1 MNNNEYERTLKE
13 ESVAQ
18 KRGILFYLLSISV
31 LIYGISTSNI
41 IFVLISSLC
50 QVMGYVLMTVQS
62 KEYLSTYIKKYLIRD
77 FLLIYLF
84 QLAIYFIKLIKLLK
98 MDNEF
103 TKVMQ
108 ANSDEDLATIVSFW
122 IITFS

>member
-13 ESVAQ
+13 GSVAQ

-84 QLAIYFIKLIKLLK
+84 QLAIYFI
-98 MDNEF
+98 
-103 TKVMQ
+103 
-108 ANSDEDLATIVSFW
+108 ANFIFK
-122 IITFS
+122 

>member
-84 QLAIYFIKLIKLLK
+84 QLAIYFI
-98 MDNEF
+98 
-103 TKVMQ
+103 
-108 ANSDEDLATIVSFW
+108 ANFIFK
-122 IITFS
+122 